1 MSRCPVR
8 LFLANAVESAE
19 RSIFNDHAAC
29 RDPSIAADGFGPEH
43 AVLQS
48 ECRNS
53 LGCGHCLADGLFLE
67 KAVQLAK
74 RHANALF
81 DYAVTG
87 DVKMLLAVQR
97 HLTAV
102 QDENGD
108 W

>member
-1 MSRCPVR
+1 M
-8 LFLANAVESAE
+8 
-19 RSIFNDHAAC
+19 
-29 RDPSIAADGFGPEH
+29 
-43 AVLQS
+43 VLTS
-48 ECRNS
+48 SMPDLWNKYRTLSCDF
-53 LGCGHCLADGLFLE
+53 GHCLADNLFLE
-67 KAVQLAK
+67 KALELAK

>member
-1 MSRCPVR
+1 MQLKQCVLRYRNS
-8 LFLANAVESAE
+8 
-19 RSIFNDHAAC
+19 
-29 RDPSIAADGFGPEH
+29 AADGFYLKH
-43 AVLQS
+43 AVPIKQVEETQLRL
-48 ECRNS
+48 CP
-53 LGCGHCLADGLFLE
+53 CLADNLFLE
-67 KAVQLAK
+67 KAMQLAK

-108 W
+108 R

>member
-1 MSRCPVR
+1 MPMVSAPGMPHTQSR
-8 LFLANAVESAE
+8 S
-19 RSIFNDHAAC
+19 
-29 RDPSIAADGFGPEH
+29 
-43 AVLQS
+43 
-48 ECRNS
+48 RN
-53 LGCGHCLADGLFLE
+53 LHCDCAHCLADDLFLE
-67 KAVQLAK
+67 KAMQLAK

-108 W
+108 R

>member
-1 MSRCPVR
+1 M
-8 LFLANAVESAE
+8 
-19 RSIFNDHAAC
+19 
-29 RDPSIAADGFGPEH
+29 
-43 AVLQS
+43 
-48 ECRNS
+48 
-53 LGCGHCLADGLFLE
+53 
-67 KAVQLAK
+67 QLAK

-108 W
+108 RFVRAVSGWGKEVTIVCILAGGKENPSCIIRSYNWNTLSRKRMCQ

>member
-1 MSRCPVR
+1 MR
-8 LFLANAVESAE
+8 LS
-19 RSIFNDHAAC
+19 C
-29 RDPSIAADGFGPEH
+29 
-43 AVLQS
+43 
-48 ECRNS
+48 
-53 LGCGHCLADGLFLE
+53 GCGHCLADNLFLE
-67 KAVQLAK
+67 KALQLAK

-108 W
+108 R

>member
-1 MSRCPVR
+1 MQVVW
-8 LFLANAVESAE
+8 AVSMPYLQ
-19 RSIFNDHAAC
+19 SKYKKLSCDHA
-29 RDPSIAADGFGPEH
+29 
-43 AVLQS
+43 
-48 ECRNS
+48 
-53 LGCGHCLADGLFLE
+53 HCLADNLFLE

-74 RHANALF
+74 KHANALF

>member
-1 MSRCPVR
+1 MLHTQGERMRLRC
-8 LFLANAVESAE
+8 
-19 RSIFNDHAAC
+19 
-29 RDPSIAADGFGPEH
+29 
-43 AVLQS
+43 
-48 ECRNS
+48 
-53 LGCGHCLADGLFLE
+53 GCGHCLADNLFLE
-67 KAVQLAK
+67 KALQLAK

-108 W
+108 R

>member
-1 MSRCPVR
+1 MVVIPVMPCLQCKYGR
-8 LFLANAVESAE
+8 LSG
-19 RSIFNDHAAC
+19 D
-29 RDPSIAADGFGPEH
+29 
-43 AVLQS
+43 
-48 ECRNS
+48 
-53 LGCGHCLADGLFLE
+53 CGHCFADNLFLE
-67 KAVQLAK
+67 KAMQLAK

-108 W
+108 R

>member
-1 MSRCPVR
+1 VLVLVNTIQRQQK
-8 LFLANAVESAE
+8 
-19 RSIFNDHAAC
+19 
-29 RDPSIAADGFGPEH
+29 EH
-43 AVLQS
+43 FQLKWCAMPHTRGEQMTLS
-48 ECRNS
+48 CA
-53 LGCGHCLADGLFLE
+53 CGHYLADNLFLE
-67 KAVQLAK
+67 KALQLAR

-108 W
+108 R